1 MLAVELDS
9 SNLPTGTYGYAQAV
23 TSTTVR
29 VTWATGTVDTSSTIR
44 YCVPVRAGDTIK
56 VRNDIAN
63 IDSTTLVTQMTYEE
77 GQGVTRTRYDLVG
90 ADTNK
95 EGGSGKSSIV
105 SRTSDAVAT
114 QEGIPEGVELSS
126 DANITTSCV
135 FSAPSASQVN
145 WAAGNLYVG
154 ADKYTIDGGNT
165 SSLEALNSDG
175 RVYFVYYVKG
185 DTTFRVLAKSNYPA
199 FVAKRKD
206 SDIRVIAHVNY
217 DLPLARFTL
226 VGIKG
231 GEKNSSIVS
240 TSGNIDAV
248 YGGNGTNAAPTY
260 SFASDTDLGMYSS
273 GAGSLR
279 FTSGGYHAAS
289 INATS
294 ATDGTIW
301 AYKTYSFIGDTDT
314 SIHNAGA
321 NQIGF
326 YTGGGLRGR
335 FYDSGLILD
344 QLGSGSGTALVHD
357 GSNIV
362 LSSTSSKKY
371 KRNIVDIA
379 LDSNKV
385 DKLRPVD
392 FEWNENSAM
401 EGVKDIGLI
410 AEEVH
415 EIFPEIVNYK
425 DNKPESVSYDKLSV
439 ILLMEI
445 KKLKEEIEKLKE
457 NN

>member
-1 MLAVELDS
+1 
-9 SNLPTGTYGYAQAV
+9 
-23 TSTTVR
+23 
-29 VTWATGTVDTSSTIR
+29 
-44 YCVPVRAGDTIK
+44 
-56 VRNDIAN
+56 
-63 IDSTTLVTQMTYEE
+63 MTYEE
-77 GQGVTRTRYDLVG
+77 GQGISRTRYDIVG

-105 SRTSDAVAT
+105 SKTADAVAT
-114 QEGIPEGVELSS
+114 EEGLPEGVELSS

-135 FSAPSASQVN
+135 FSGASASQVN

-154 ADKYTIDGGNT
+154 ADKYTIEGGNT

-206 SDIRVIAHVNY
+206 SDIRVIAHVHY
-217 DLPLARFTL
+217 DLPLAAWSL

-231 GEKNSSIVS
+231 GNVGDNTTITGTQAQMVKYY
-240 TSGNIDAV
+240 GNDGSASV
-248 YGGNGTNAAPTY
+248 PSF
-260 SFASDTDLGMYSS
+260 SFAADTDTGFFRNGFPYIGATVAGAARLLIS
-273 GAGSLR
+273 GAGIQPTL
-279 FTSGGYHAAS
+279 
-289 INATS
+289 
-294 ATDGTIW
+294 
-301 AYKTYSFIGDTDT
+301 
-314 SIHNAGA
+314 
-321 NQIGF
+321 
-326 YTGGGLRGR
+326 GGGTGTAVVH
-335 FYDSGLILD
+335 
-344 QLGSGSGTALVHD
+344 SGSNLLL
-357 GSNIV
+357 SN
-362 LSSTSSKKY
+362 TSSKKY

-379 LDSNKV
+379 LDSNKI

-425 DNKPESVSYDKLSV
+425 DNKPQSISYDKLSV